1 MSEDLI
7 SPHPVS
13 LPFPLGNGVRVSS
26 TKLSIAEELFQ
37 NQQTACTFLFFWSQ
51 SDFRCLFYKII
62 NDTYNNASIWLLV

>member
-1 MSEDLI
+1 MREDLI
-7 SPHPVS
+7 SPHPVF

-37 NQQTACTFLFFWSQ
+37 NQQTACTFLWSQ

-62 NDTYNNASIWLLV
+62 NTINRIMQVLGF